1 MMLNEDKT
9 FLGRGWSFPPIF
21 DEKST
26 TVRMV
31 EEEEDISQSI
41 LLLLSTRPG
50 ERIMQP
56 DYGCELHNLVFDK
69 INADLVGKIEDFIA
83 TSILYYEPRVTLE
96 KIDIDPSDELNGLL
110 NISLQYLIRK
120 TNVRTNIVYPYYFI
134 EGTNIREVA

>member
-1 MMLNEDKT
+1 MFNEDKT

-21 DEKST
+21 DEKT
-26 TVRMV
+26 TSIRMV

-96 KIDIDPSDELNGLL
+96 NVEVDPSDELNGLL
-110 NISLQYLIRK
+110 NINLQYLIRK